1 MFNFYIQIII
11 SRLIFIVRA
20 LKSNSLRLRLFV
32 KLSGQSQRRSRF
44 DATLL
49 YESRPSIYRVT
60 NWIDRQV
67 CPQVKAKD
75 PSTLFDW
82 TITMAIT
89 SPGKRVFR
97 LIISLCYPFLPR
109 NIVICIH
116 SKKKKKIPP
125 PLNETFVGEQHLVFF
140 SRARRVRE

>member
-1 MFNFYIQIII
+1 M
-11 SRLIFIVRA
+11 
-20 LKSNSLRLRLFV
+20 
-32 KLSGQSQRRSRF
+32 
-44 DATLL
+44 
-49 YESRPSIYRVT
+49 
-60 NWIDRQV
+60 
-67 CPQVKAKD
+67 KAKD

-116 SKKKKKIPP
+116 SKKKK
-125 PLNETFVGEQHLVFF
+125 NSSTFEWNFCWWIASCFF
-140 SRARRVRE
+140 SRARRVREWIQKRSISSEQLLVSKCFEKLFNWFTRKLVGKILSDEMIIAKIFRYLFFIVCLAQKLLKILKRNVTL